1 MAVINC
7 FSIWDIMTLMDE
19 YGKNKE
25 KKGIQKGIQIGIQK
39 GEDRII
45 ANLLRAGYSPQ
56 KVAIDCGI
64 PIVRVNQIKAEQQL

>member
-1 MAVINC
+1 MA
-7 FSIWDIMTLMDE
+7 LMDE
-19 YGKNKE
+19 YGENKE
-25 KKGIQKGIQIGIQK
+25 IKGIQK